1 MDKDLLALAVI
12 VSGLVLSIVG
22 LIIMDKTMRWPY
34 GSRW

>member
-1 MDKDLLALAVI
+1 MDKDLLVLGVI
-12 VSGLVLSIVG
+12 VAGLVISIVG

>member
-22 LIIMDKTMRWPY
+22 LIIMDKTMLWPY

>member
-12 VSGLVLSIVG
+12 VSSLVISIAG
-22 LIIMDKTMRWPY
+22 LITMDKTMRWPH